1 MVAVQVCSRH
11 FSHEPGF
18 SALSSSVS
26 PVKNGKSVGRGIL
39 NVVGAIGCC
48 DPGGELCDEAV
59 GVVLSDGVMSDSEFS
74 DESVVLEA
82 VCIQVWHLSARKL
95 CCAA

>member
-1 MVAVQVCSRH
+1 M
-11 FSHEPGF
+11 
-18 SALSSSVS
+18 L

-39 NVVGAIGCC
+39 DVGGVVGCC
-48 DPGGELCDEAV
+48 DLGGELCDEAV
-59 GVVLSDGVMSDSEFS
+59 GVVLSDGVMSDSDFS

-82 VCIQVWHLSARKL
+82 VCIQMLHLSARKL